1 MGLGLSC
8 PRCKWRERGLAVAPP
23 LTATYPPLQLERLN
37 GAHKELANLQDGGLG
52 GGLSMTGLAHEA
64 QREMADPNMV
74 RNVLYI
80 SGTMSVLCLLLY
92 IRSIQGGGGGVGM
105 TPRKNASHIV

>member
-1 MGLGLSC
+1 MYGCVGPTYYYSC
-8 PRCKWRERGLAVAPP
+8 A
-23 LTATYPPLQLERLN
+23 TAYRHVSTPQLERLG

-92 IRSIQGGGGGVGM
+92 VRSIQSGGGGVGM